1 MGEWE
6 KEKKENWFWILKIDE
21 EDEVIEAEQIEK
33 TKTKKKSW
41 WWLASTASE
50 LPKGSLGRHT
60 LTDQQYRFF
69 LIFSIRL
76 WPHFFC
82 YILKPTDSLGPFFF
96 FFLN

>member
-33 TKTKKKSW
+33 TKTKKKKKSW

-96 FFLN
+96 F